1 MTDGAKMAA
10 MSASAA
16 APLRRDSAHGVIAG
30 VAAGIARRFG
40 VDPIVVRVLFVATAA
55 AGGAGLALY
64 AVCWAI
70 MGGEGGKLAPIE
82 RLAGRRETL
91 MVVAGMVLLAI
102 ALLLLLRKWGL
113 WLSDGIVWPVLL
125 VAAGGVLIWRQ
136 STAAEAPVPAPVAAT
151 PAARAAPRAP
161 LVRLPADAASRA
173 LVGAALVVGG
183 GLVFLW
189 LNDALQPARDV
200 LLAVVVVIVALTL
213 ILAPWWLRLVRGL
226 TAERSERI
234 RSQER
239 AEVAAHLHDSVLQTL
254 ALMQKRV
261 DDPREV
267 AALAR
272 RQERE
277 LRAWL
282 NGRRAP
288 GDDATVAAALEAVA
302 AEVEET
308 HGVAVEVVAVGDAP
322 LDARA
327 EALVAAAREA
337 LVNAAKFAGE
347 RAGRALRRG
356 RARAD
361 RGLRARPRPG
371 LRSRRRARRPAR
383 RARVDRGP
391 DAAPRRSRVRAHGAG
406 RRHRGRAGAGAMTSV
421 VIVDDHHLFRAGVR
435 AELDGLVDVLG
446 DAPSVED
453 AVRMVLDAEPDVV
466 LLDVQMPGGGGRRG
480 DPPGRGATPAP
491 SASSRCR

>member
-1 MTDGAKMAA
+1 

-16 APLRRDSAHGVIAG
+16 APLRRDPARGVIAG
-30 VAAGIARRFG
+30 VAAGIARRLG
-40 VDPIVVRVLFVATAA
+40 VEPIVIRVLFVATAA
-55 AGGAGLALY
+55 AGGTGVALY
-64 AVCWAI
+64 FLAWAI
-70 MGGEGGKLAPIE
+70 MAGDDGKLAPIE

-91 MVVAGMVLLAI
+91 MVVAGMMLLAL
-102 ALLLLLRKWGL
+102 AALLLLRKWGL
-113 WLSDGIVWPVLL
+113 WFSDAFVWPVLL
-125 VAAGGVLIWRQ
+125 AAAGAALIWRQ
-136 STAAEAPVPAPVAAT
+136 STAAEAPAPAPVAT
-151 PAARAAPRAP
+151 PAERAAPRAP
-161 LVRLPADAASRA
+161 LRLPADAASRA

-189 LNDALQPARDV
+189 LNDALRPARDV
-200 LLAVVVVIVALTL
+200 LLAVVVVLVALTL

-226 TAERSERI
+226 TEERSERI

-288 GDDATVAAALEAVA
+288 GDATVASALEAAA
-302 AEVEET
+302 AEVEEA
-308 HGVAVEVVAVGDAP
+308 HGVPVEVVAVGDAP

-337 LVNAAKFAGE
+337 LVNAAKFAGDGPVALYAE
-347 RAGRALRRG
+347 VAPGRIEVFVR
-356 RARAD
+356 
-361 RGLRARPRPG
+361 
-371 LRSRRRARRPAR
+371 
-383 RARVDRGP
+383 DRGP
-391 DAAPRRSRVRAHGAG
+391 GFDPAAVPEDRRGVRESIVGRMTRHG
-406 RRHRGRAGAGAMTSV
+406 GRASV
-421 VIVDDHHLFRAGVR
+421 HTA
-435 AELDGLVDVLG
+435 
-446 DAPSVED
+446 
-453 AVRMVLDAEPDVV
+453 
-466 LLDVQMPGGGGRRG
+466 PGGGTEVELVLER
-480 DPPGRGATPAP
+480 
-491 SASSRCR
+491 